1 MADLCEFESQG
12 RCMLGHVPDL
22 LAAADAEGSGRIFF
36 LALGLAVSHK
46 V

>member
-1 MADLCEFESQG
+1 MVHLREFDPEG
-12 RCMLGHVPDL
+12 RCVLGHVPDL
-22 LAAADAEGSGRIFF
+22 LAAAVAEGSGRIFF